1 MVEENSIISG
11 PPVQYWHTGGKVT
24 PQPLL
29 PLPQQDLQ
37 PGIPAPA
44 LRLPGS
50 LTFGVNSK
58 HILMFV
64 ELLSAD
70 AGPPLSFRVMPKVDT
85 LRNDCC
91 CTQALTESGPEGD
104 AQITFLLKSAQL
116 SRCRPHHMVQKRS
129 HVAALLWSRG
139 T

>member
-58 HILMFV
+58 HILI
-64 ELLSAD
+64 LLSYCLLTQD
-70 AGPPLSFRVMPKVDT
+70 RRCPL
-85 LRNDCC
+85 
-91 CTQALTESGPEGD
+91 ES
-104 AQITFLLKSAQL
+104 
-116 SRCRPHHMVQKRS
+116 CQK
-129 HVAALLWSRG
+129 
-139 T
+139 